1 MDRYVPMLLSGMV
14 TPIEA
19 EFRSVAKA
27 DGSLAF
33 SHRLF
38 QEGPSAEVSVTLV
51 DNSSSLPVFALMRQS
66 LVALGNAVA
75 MEELAPLERSVEAIN
90 ESIESQNHKI
100 EAVLVA
106 TTGQDIDEGPVA
118 WWNWWDKYN
127 ETYVPDKTASESGDY
142 GYAPPYDYKTS
153 KPHYEYKYTYDCFAR
168 GTSVWTLTGP
178 QAIETIKPGD
188 RVLSQDPDTG
198 ELAYKP
204 VVAATYRPPS
214 RQVVIG
220 VGAEKITATLGH
232 PFWVPGDGWRMAKEL
247 KSAPGFMGWTACC
260 RLKAWKGSMR
270 RCLGRKALDSLIVA
284 DFNTYFVGEH
294 SLLVHDNTPRRP
306 PAVAMP
312 ALLRRSPGAPD
323 KAENSA
329 HCGEMNKGVVAV
341 SRGTKRVLRPPAQ
354 RQCRSGHTSRRRRPC
369 RANWR
374 RTCRGRS

>member
-247 KSAPGFMGWTACC
+247 KVGSRLHGLDRMLSVESLEGLDAPLPWKEGARQPHRG
-260 RLKAWKGSMR
+260 RLQ
-270 RCLGRKALDSLIVA
+270 
-284 DFNTYFVGEH
+284 Y
-294 SLLVHDNTPRRP
+294 
-306 PAVAMP
+306 
-312 ALLRRSPGAPD
+312 LLRGRAFVARPRQHAPP
-323 KAENSA
+323 SA
-329 HCGEMNKGVVAV
+329 R
-341 SRGTKRVLRPPAQ
+341 RGDACAFASLAGCAR
-354 RQCRSGHTSRRRRPC
+354 
-369 RANWR
+369 
-374 RTCRGRS
+374 